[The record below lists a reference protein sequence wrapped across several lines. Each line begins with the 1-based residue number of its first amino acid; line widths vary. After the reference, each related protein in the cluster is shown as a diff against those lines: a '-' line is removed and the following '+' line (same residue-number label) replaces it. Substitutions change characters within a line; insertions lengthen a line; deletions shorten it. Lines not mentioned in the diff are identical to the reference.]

1 MGITIT
7 INGVDR
13 TSKYQVEELNQITVK
28 RIADDGEIGQGSIPI
43 PINADFAVYA
53 GHALKIVHDGVTI
66 IDGWVGTHS
75 YSRGSNVRGRW
86 IKSLALTDD
95 NALLRGFRTLKWVR
109 PAETTRAR
117 FLAFLAAFVPLVTDT
132 TNVTSTPAAVGNM
145 PAKTYGPTEELLD
158 ELQQEIKDLT
168 GNTIF
173 LEKRRAHCHPAT
185 EGALAGLSIT
195 DVNPDYVTS
204 FDPIDAART
213 TDPHDLGN
221 DLVVKGPKGRVRVTD
236 ATSLARHDVDG
247 LKHQRYAE
255 ISEGNARAQATVM
268 LNNMR
273 YERTTYECEIG
284 PLTAAQVD
292 LIPVGSLIN
301 VTSQVMGLVSSTQR
315 IAALTLRYRHPGK
328 WMASIEMGFPVRNRV
343 KPPRTVPPTLP
354 YQPQDDAPVQVQ
366 AKTKANTSLDSGI
379 TLDATPT
386 EGNLLVAV
394 VGWRA
399 TTGAPSILTGFTQVG
414 STVAVAA
421 ADCVYLAYRIVQAGD
436 TATFSHVTTS
446 GKEHTIVLSEWSG
459 TWASPLDVS
468 ATATGGGVAPT
479 VSITPTPGRSG
490 VVIGGAINVNTNTP
504 QDSNY
509 VAGAGYALIGQANVP
524 SGHPVTGAVSKTV
537 ASTSGSYSPNMTATS
552 GFPGDG
558 SLSSWGIIAAVF
570 EQQDNPPA
578 TGQWV
583 DETVTM
589 VGASGITR
597 FPFAD
602 GSLTVKVD
610 LLDQTAAVTA
620 QDGAAG
626 SFTLGFTP
634 KAGEVVTVRYQGR

>member
-13 TSKYQVEELNQITVK
+13 TAKYQAEELNQITVK

-66 IDGWVGTHS
+66 IDGWAGSHS

-117 FLAFLAAFVPLVTDT
+117 FLAFMAAFVPAVTDM

-185 EGALAGLSIT
+185 EGPLAGLSIT
-195 DVNPDYVTS
+195 DVNPNYTTS

-273 YERTTYECEIG
+273 FERTTYECEIG

-301 VTSQVMGLVSSTQR
+301 VTSQVMGLSSSTQR

-328 WMASIEMGFPVRNRV
+328 WMASIEMGFPIRNRV
-343 KPPRTVPPTLP
+343 KAPRTVPPTLP
-354 YQPQDDAPVQVQ
+354 YQQQDPLDIVQQSAGVGSRTMGAPTAGNTLVYIGGKRLGAFNQ
-366 AKTKANTSLDSGI
+366 ASGLASYTAVRAQSSNPHYAAMFYKLAGASEPATLDLSGEPDCDGTWYELPGIWTPDLSAAATGTGLTPTVGPIAVATNSITFAVIAQGRGGAYDSEAGLGVLSYTPGAGWTEDRDGHPGTGGPTVWTAHRNDSG
-379 TLDATPT
+379 
-386 EGNLLVAV
+386 
-394 VGWRA
+394 
-399 TTGAPSILTGFTQVG
+399 SLTG
-414 STVAVAA
+414 
-421 ADCVYLAYRIVQAGD
+421 
-436 TATFSHVTTS
+436 
-446 GKEHTIVLSEWSG
+446 
-459 TWASPLDVS
+459 S
-468 ATATGGGVAPT
+468 AT
-479 VSITPTPGRSG
+479 
-490 VVIGGAINVNTNTP
+490 N
-504 QDSNY
+504 
-509 VAGAGYALIGQANVP
+509 
-524 SGHPVTGAVSKTV
+524 
-537 ASTSGSYSPNMTATS
+537 SGS
-552 GFPGDG
+552 G
-558 SLSSWGIIAAVF
+558 SLSGTDYDWAAQMVAF
-570 EQQDNPPA
+570 IGPLDNPPA

-589 VGASGITR
+589 VGASGTTR

-602 GSLTVKVD
+602 GSLQVKVD

-620 QDGAAG
+620 QNGAAG
-626 SFTLGFTP
+626 TFTLGFTP
-634 KAGEVVTVRYQGR
+634 KAGERVDVRYQGR

>member
-1 MGITIT
+1 MPITIT

-13 TSKYQVEELNQITVK
+13 TAKYQIEELNQITVK
-28 RIADDGEIGQGSIPI
+28 RIADDGEIGQGSVPI

-66 IDGWVGTHS
+66 IDGWVGSHT

-95 NALLRGFRTLKWVR
+95 NSLLRGFRTLKWVR

-117 FLAFLAAFVPLVTDT
+117 FLAFMAAFVPAVTDM

-195 DVNPDYVTS
+195 DVNPNYTTS

-301 VTSQVMGLVSSTQR
+301 VTSQVMGLSSSTQR

-328 WMASIEMGFPVRNRV
+328 WMASIEMGFPIRNRV
-343 KPPRTVPPTLP
+343 KAPRTVPPTLP
-354 YQPQDDAPVQVQ
+354 YQQQDPLEVVQLKAGNGSLTMNNPITAGNTLLYVGGKRAGAFNQLSGLVGYTLVQPQ
-366 AKTKANTSLDSGI
+366 
-379 TLDATPT
+379 TLNGGGDY
-386 EGNLLVAV
+386 
-394 VGWRA
+394 VGM
-399 TTGAPSILTGFTQVG
+399 FYK
-414 STVAVAA
+414 VAA
-421 ADCVYLAYRIVQAGD
+421 ASESQTLAIASEGD
-436 TATFSHVTTS
+436 V
-446 GKEHTIVLSEWSG
+446 GG
-459 TWASPLDVS
+459 TWYELPGIWTPDTSDADTGAAGTTLTFVS
-468 ATATGGGVAPT
+468 GPITVAANSMAFACSIAGQGGGWDSIVA
-479 VSITPTPGRSG
+479 SHTPG
-490 VVIGGAINVNTNTP
+490 
-504 QDSNY
+504 
-509 VAGAGYALIGQANVP
+509 AGWIEDHDAKTVP
-524 SGHPVTGAVSKTV
+524 GHPFVWVGHQTPA
-537 ASTSGSYSPNMTATS
+537 A
-552 GFPGDG
+552 G
-558 SLSSWGIIAAVF
+558 SLSVSTTIVPVPPLADPADRPAWAMQMAAF
-570 EQQDNPPA
+570 IGPLDTPPA

-589 VGASGITR
+589 VGASGTTR

-602 GSLTVKVD
+602 GSLQVKVD

-620 QDGAAG
+620 QSGAAG
-626 SFTLGFTP
+626 TFTLGFTP
-634 KAGEVVTVRYQGR
+634 KAGERVDVRYQGR